1 VPYRDPEQSRTYQRE
16 YKRLTRAGSCQTP
29 CTTPLPAEFRLATAT
44 DVLDLLGEQ
53 AAAVLNDASL
63 GTVERHRKAGRKRP
77 KTAISEK

>member
-1 VPYRDPEQSRTYQRE
+1 
-16 YKRLTRAGSCQTP
+16 
-29 CTTPLPAEFRLATAT
+29 LPAEFRLATAT